1 MRALRQATRM
11 ARNHLEGWFREVGDG
26 QGLRLQRKER
36 SDQAAGRGQGTFR
49 EERAR
54 QAALTKCR
62 KAGIGKLYLEAY
74 PSVPECTE
82 YVNTFADANG
92 KGLYIQGGVG
102 AGKTYEMCAL
112 AKAFVFAGY
121 SVKAT
126 TTLAMLNSI
135 HDSYNGS
142 EHDGVRR
149 FCEVDIL
156 FLDDI
161 GKENANSW
169 ALTTLFE
176 VVNYRYENM
185 LPTVFTSQYSLDA
198 LERRLSRNNEVE
210 SAKAVVSRICEMSKV
225 VVLKSPD
232 RRRRKN

>member
-1 MRALRQATRM
+1 MIARRAASKK
-11 ARNHLEGWFREVGDG
+11 AP
-26 QGLRLQRKER
+26 
-36 SDQAAGRGQGTFR
+36 AASKAKGPLKG
-49 EERAR
+49 
-54 QAALTKCR
+54 AAKHA
-62 KAGIGKLYLEAY
+62 KAGAVSYTHLDVYKR
-74 PSVPECTE
+74 
-82 YVNTFADANG
+82 
-92 KGLYIQGGVG
+92 Q
-102 AGKTYEMCAL
+102 MCAL

-185 LPTVFTSQYSLDA
+185 LPTVFTSQYLSLIHI
-198 LERRLSRNNEVE
+198 S
-210 SAKAVVSRICEMSKV
+210 
-225 VVLKSPD
+225 
-232 RRRRKN
+232 

>member
-1 MRALRQATRM
+1 MRWVTAKECDCKGRRDQIKRQEEA
-11 ARNHLEGWFREVGDG
+11 
-26 QGLRLQRKER
+26 KER
-36 SDQAAGRGQGTFR
+36 LH

-74 PSVPECTE
+74 PSVPECIE

-210 SAKAVVSRICEMSKV
+210 SAKAVVSRICEMSKAV
-225 VVLKSPD
+225 ALKSPD